1 MNAKNQYDI
10 PEAVTD
16 AIRGGDELLT
26 PASFDNGNNRHFV
39 HSSSPDHLVR
49 YVEGVPGYIEGAA
62 YTQKYLQYLHQ
73 AYGIR
78 SAKTEYVAT
87 ALPMYEFAKQIGME
101 PDPSII
107 TVSEQLH
114 GSIPAIDILTEGF
127 GNAKQELECVWEY
140 DQLLCNII
148 RHVKDIHTDGGV
160 LSTEFLRLSQFVFI
174 PSNARGRRL
183 VLVDVEPIELS
194 YSSPSSKSPQAVPR
208 DIAQV
213 IPEIAEDV
221 VRLQQTNESLKS
233 SLRSRDALFDLI
245 NAVYGSEEPVQTWVR
260 EMLQHKVMNDE
271 QDIARYFNT
280 YDLEADIKDDDPHY
294 DERHAWAEYLST
306 LGGTLAIGDNVHA
319 EDKIKRLKIKALEM
333 GLTEE
338 EEERLALREASFAK
352 IMGAIGVSMRAIAD
366 KSLDS
371 K

>member
-1 MNAKNQYDI
+1 MNTESQCDI
-10 PEAVTD
+10 PGEVAE
-16 AIRGGDELLT
+16 AIRGGEDLLT

-39 HSSSPDHLVR
+39 HASAPDRLIR

-62 YTQKYLQYLHQ
+62 YTRKYLQYLHQ
-73 AYGIR
+73 TYGIR

-101 PDPSII
+101 PNPSII
-107 TVSEQLH
+107 TVSEQMH
-114 GSIPAIDILTEGF
+114 GSIPAIDVLTEGF

-148 RHVKDIHTDGGV
+148 RHVKDVHTDSGV

-194 YSSPSSKSPQAVPR
+194 YSSPSSKSPQAVSR

-221 VRLQQTNESLKS
+221 VRLQQTNEGLKS

-245 NAVYGSEEPVQTWVR
+245 NTVYESEGPVQAWAR

-280 YDLEADIKDDDPHY
+280 FDLEADIKDDDPHY
-294 DERHAWAEYLST
+294 DERYDWAEYLST
-306 LGGTLAIGDNVHA
+306 LGGTHAIGENVHA
-319 EDKIKRLKIKALEM
+319 EDKINGLKMKALEV
-333 GLTEE
+333 GLTEDE
-338 EEERLALREASFAK
+338 EQRLALREASFTK
-352 IMGAIGVSMRAIAD
+352 IIGAIGVSMRAIAD